1 MLTLTSSQQ
10 SVFKQIT
17 SFIKSDASVFILCGY
32 AGTGKTTMIKAIVD
46 EISKTKDVLLMAP
59 TGRAARVL
67 ESKTQHPTCHATTI
81 HKAIYGSAAFC
92 IKKTKDL
99 ADSEFKYVFPI
110 NGNDGQI
117 VAIVDEASM
126 VCSRTMPEELFQ
138 FGTDNLMNDLLTFVR
153 PSYGGKVIF
162 VGDPAQLPPVGESV
176 SNALQREF
184 FEKKGLKVM
193 EATLT
198 EVLRQSGESSILK
211 NAMMIRDLLAK
222 EQRNQLVF
230 EEKTDEVET
239 IEKEL
244 FLEHYLANKKAS
256 GRNDSVVI
264 CFTNQSAYLYNKEIR
279 ESLYGL
285 QNPPLRVG
293 DVLMV
298 VQNNYALN
306 RMNGEFIPVLEIGE
320 TTHQSAPVYIQNGG
334 SKEKRIISLDFIR
347 IKTKDGFGNEQ
358 YCFLLLDLLNNGCA
372 SIGIDQMRALYINFC
387 MRNPRLKPGTDEF
400 RKALQVD
407 AYFNCLKAKYGYA
420 VTGHKCQGGEWGKVY
435 VDYSGRTG
443 MSNDCLRWAYTATTR
458 AQHTLYVTNLPHITP
473 FSKFRI
479 EPIQSCKNV
488 NEEYHVIGDVPL
500 SPFHPTDAPKYL
512 HAKWMCI
519 DSNLQGTGYKVQR
532 VESKPYR
539 EIYYISTPGGF
550 EERFDLQYKKGGVF
564 LNASCPKND
573 ESTLELLKLLDDERQ
588 IPTIFDYQPSDDIRK
603 RLFNLICKACDTLGI
618 TISNVVEHPE
628 DYSVVYYFYTSGCPS
643 YLKIYINSSG
653 FVNYAKPMSMKGA
666 EDTEF
671 QLLIK
676 EIQKHFV

>member
-10 SVFKQIT
+10 SVFNQIT
-17 SFIKSDASVFILCGY
+17 SFIQSDASVFILCGY

-46 EISKTKDVLLMAP
+46 EISKIKDVLLMAP

-67 ESKTQHPTCHATTI
+67 ESKTQHPTCHASTI

-99 ADSEFKYVFPI
+99 ADSEFKYLFPI
-110 NGNDGQI
+110 KGNEGQI

-126 VCSRTMPEELFQ
+126 VCSRTMPQELFQ
-138 FGTDNLMNDLLTFVR
+138 FGTDNLMDDLLTFVR

-162 VGDPAQLPPVGESV
+162 VGDPAQLPPVGESI

-198 EVLRQSGESSILK
+198 EVLRQSGESVILK
-211 NAMMIRDLLAK
+211 NAMMIRDLLSK

-230 EEKTDEVET
+230 EEKSNEVET
-239 IEKEL
+239 IEKDR
-244 FLEHYLANKKAS
+244 FLKHYLVDRKKT

-279 ESLYGL
+279 ESLYGT
-285 QNPPLRVG
+285 QNPTLRIG

-298 VQNNYALN
+298 VQNNYSLD
-306 RMNGEFIPVLEIGE
+306 RMNGEFIPVLEVGE

-334 SKEKRIISLDFIR
+334 TKEKKIISLDFAR
-347 IKTKDGFGNEQ
+347 IKTMDGFGNECS
-358 YCFLLLDLLNNGCA
+358 CFLLLDLLNNGCA
-372 SIGIDQMRALYINFC
+372 SISIDQQRALYINFC
-387 MRNPRLKPGTDEF
+387 MRNPQLKPGTEEF
-400 RKALQVD
+400 HKALKGD
-407 AYFNCLKAKYGYA
+407 PYFNCLKAKYGYA
-420 VTGHKCQGGEWGKVY
+420 VTGHKCQGGEWSKVY
-435 VDYSGRTG
+435 VDYHGRTG

-458 AQHTLYVTNLPHITP
+458 ARNTLYVTNLPHITP

-479 EPIQSCKNV
+479 EPIQGCKTV
-488 NEEYHVIGDVPL
+488 NEEYHILGDVPL
-500 SPFHPTDAPKYL
+500 SPFHAADAPKFL

-519 DSNLQGTGYKVQR
+519 DYNLQGTGYRVQR

-539 EIYYISTPGGF
+539 EIYLISTPEGF
-550 EERFDLQYKKGGVF
+550 EERFDIQYKKGGIF
-564 LNASCPKND
+564 LNASSTKND
-573 ESTLELLKLLDDERQ
+573 ESTSYILKLLDDERQ
-588 IPTIFDYQPSDDIRK
+588 MPTVFEYLPSDDIRK
-603 RLFNLICKACDTLGI
+603 QLYHLVCSACDTLGI

-628 DYSVVYYFYTSGCPS
+628 DYSVVYYFCTSGCPS

-653 FVNYAKPMSMKGA
+653 FVSYAKPLSMKGT
-666 EDTEF
+666 EDSEF
-671 QLLIK
+671 KLLID